1 MVPRVKTPLARKRPS
16 REGRQG
22 NFKTSKLITFSLI
35 VAAVT
40 WLKYC
45 RYGVKL
51 YSVNQSINQSNNSNL
66 YLRMMWIEYI
76 QNTDLLETN
85 WLRLFFAFPP
95 YLNLT
100 SPKLYTSTT
109 CPAFWSHKAFVFPL
123 YKTFPASFIVYFNC
137 HQPISI
143 LEYLVHPF
151 WIPTFRW

>member
-1 MVPRVKTPLARKRPS
+1 MGRLMVPRVKTPLARKRPS

-22 NFKTSKLITFSLI
+22 NFKTSKLITFLLI
-35 VAAVT
+35 VAAFT

-85 WLRLFFAFPP
+85 
-95 YLNLT
+95 
-100 SPKLYTSTT
+100 
-109 CPAFWSHKAFVFPL
+109 
-123 YKTFPASFIVYFNC
+123 
-137 HQPISI
+137 
-143 LEYLVHPF
+143 
-151 WIPTFRW
+151 